1 MRLPVAFLGLFL
13 AGPAATRL
21 GAQPAPLAAK
31 IRTTSYGVPHVLAKD
46 LAGAGF
52 GFGYAFAR
60 EELCTVADRW
70 VTVRGER
77 SRYFGPEGVRDG
89 QQEVTNLQSDFYWK
103 RVLALD
109 VVGRELRQAAPV
121 GPTNEVREMVRGYAA
136 GYNRYLAQVGVAGI
150 PDPRCRGK
158 AWVRP
163 ITEEDVYLRALHWTG
178 LTSRRWIGPMADAVP
193 PTDRGLRSPGPAGQD
208 HGAPAAPLLT
218 TPTPLLTTP
227 TPLPA
232 KLTMS
237 NLIALGRDATDN
249 GRGMVFI
256 NPHWRWHEPE
266 RFFEAHLTVPGQL
279 DVYGGA
285 LEGLPFILFG
295 MNRHVAWSHT
305 ASVPRR
311 ETVYQ
316 LHLLPGSEPSYL
328 YDGRAMPLKP
338 LTVTVDVRQPDGR
351 IAPVRHTFW
360 ETHVGP
366 VVADQNFVWTDST
379 AYAVRVVTWS
389 FRWLNQQ
396 VGMMTARSA
405 RELDQA
411 GQRYLAL
418 GWLNTAAADD
428 SGRVVYADRSAVP
441 NVDDAL
447 LARCVTSDLGRKLQ
461 GGIAVLDGSRA
472 DCEWATDPD
481 APVPG
486 IMGPRRLPMLDRTDF
501 VMNSNDSHWA
511 NNPAQPLEGFA
522 SIVGDERT
530 PRSLRTRNGLAKITG
545 RLAGTDGL
553 PGNRFTLAQLEQI
566 TMNNRVYSAELWRDS
581 LVAQCRRMP
590 NQKGIPEACD
600 VLSRWDMTDDLD
612 SPGAVLWRRFMENL
626 TGGPTPEPEF
636 FTVPFD
642 PRDPATTPRG
652 LNTANPKV
660 TRALVTAI
668 SNLRDSGMPLGA
680 ILRDYQIEERSGKRI
695 PIHGGPAQTGQY
707 NLAHI
712 SETGWVPGKGW
723 KNMIHGSSFIMWI
736 QYTDKGPVARSVLAP
751 SQSDN
756 PDSPHHA
763 DQTLLFSEK
772 KSKPVLFDET
782 AILADPRLEVVDLT
796 AGPPVRPKARPR

>member
-1 MRLPVAFLGLFL
+1 MR
-13 AGPAATRL
+13 TRL
-21 GAQPAPLAAK
+21 VLWAVLLTPPVVALKAQPAPLAAR

-46 LAGAGF
+46 MAGAGF

-77 SRYFGPEGVRDG
+77 SRFFGPEGVRDG
-89 QQEVTNLQSDFYWK
+89 QQEATNLQSDFYWK

-109 VVGRELRQAAPV
+109 LVGRELRQAPPV
-121 GPTNEVREMVRGYAA
+121 GPTPEVRELIRGYAA
-136 GYNRYLAQVGVAGI
+136 GYNRYLADVGVAGI

-178 LTSRRWIGPMADAVP
+178 LTSRRWIGPMADAVA
-193 PTDRGLRSPGPAGQD
+193 PTGRGAPPGPARQ
-208 HGAPAAPLLT
+208 GANGPADQSAP
-218 TPTPLLTTP
+218 PR
-227 TPLPA
+227 
-232 KLTMS
+232 LTMS

-285 LEGLPFILFG
+285 LEGLPVILFG

-316 LHLLPGSEPSYL
+316 LHLLPGTEPSYL
-328 YDGRAMPLKP
+328 YDGRAMPIKP
-338 LTVTVDVRQPDGR
+338 LNVTVDVRQPDGR
-351 IAPVRHTFW
+351 IVPVRHTFW
-360 ETHVGP
+360 ETHFGP
-366 VVADQNFVWTDST
+366 VVADENFIWSDST

-396 VGMMTARSA
+396 LGMMTAGSA

-411 GQRYLAL
+411 GRRYLAL

-441 NVDDAL
+441 NVNDAM
-447 LARCVTSDLGRKLQ
+447 LARCVTTELGRRLQ
-461 GGIAVLDGSRA
+461 GGTAVLDGSRA

-486 IMGPRRLPMLDRTDF
+486 IMGPRSLPMLDRTDY

-522 SIVGDERT
+522 AIIGDERT
-530 PRSLRTRNGLAKITG
+530 PRSLRTRNGLSKIAS
-545 RLAGTDGL
+545 RLDGTDGL
-553 PGNRFTLAQLEQI
+553 PGKRFSLDQLEQI

-600 VLSRWDMTDDLD
+600 VLSGWDMTDNLD
-612 SPGAVLWRRFMENL
+612 SPGAILWRRFMENL
-626 TGGPTPEPEF
+626 TGGATPEPEF

-642 PRDPATTPRG
+642 PKDPAATPRG

-660 TRALVTAI
+660 ARALVTAI

-695 PIHGGPAQTGQY
+695 PIHGGPVQTGQY

-723 KNMIHGSSFIMWI
+723 KNMIHGSGFIMWV

-772 KSKPVLFDET
+772 KSKPVLFDEA
-782 AILADPRLEVVDLT
+782 AILADRRLEVLDLK
-796 AGPPVRPKARPR
+796 AGRAVRPNPPRP